1 MIVTRTAVAAF
12 LAALALVVAGCT
24 NTSAS
29 HRASR
34 LPPPPPPASPA
45 RDPYQRQVTATTFTL
60 KLTGA
65 GEVPPAARHGSAA
78 ATVRVKRA
86 GDQVCWAISG
96 LHRVFAPVYA
106 YIHRGHPGTTGP
118 VVIPLGGHYTATGCV
133 TGVGPGLLAQIERHP
148 GRYYLAIHNRQ
159 YPAGAVRAQL

>member
-1 MIVTRTAVAAF
+1 MDGGTRPGRHDPPGPAAAPIGRDRLMIVTRTAVAAF

-65 GEVPPAARHGSAA
+65 GEVPPAARHGS
-78 ATVRVKRA
+78 
-86 GDQVCWAISG
+86 
-96 LHRVFAPVYA
+96 
-106 YIHRGHPGTTGP
+106 
-118 VVIPLGGHYTATGCV
+118 
-133 TGVGPGLLAQIERHP
+133 
-148 GRYYLAIHNRQ
+148 
-159 YPAGAVRAQL
+159 